1 MTKFLEDECAFQT
14 ERLNVFGATNYT
26 SKTPLANHV
35 INIMT
40 PKVTKSLPEGWQK
53 LSTQNEANKWINDI
67 SKESSFL
74 LVQLIK
80 TEEIIGFIFLYE
92 PDNLKTPIDIRL
104 GYLLSESIWGNGMGS
119 ELIRGLLAWC
129 KSSGKISSITGGVEP
144 DNIGS
149 VKVLTKNGFA
159 QTNSNNENTLFYVYR
174 IS

>member
-1 MTKFLEDECAFQT
+1 MIKLLENECAFQT
-14 ERLNVFGATNYT
+14 ERLNIFGATNHT
-26 SKTPLANHV
+26 SETPLANHV

-40 PKVTKSLPEGWQK
+40 PKVTKSLPEGWQN
-53 LSTQNEANKWINDI
+53 LSTQDQANNWINDI

-74 LVQLIK
+74 LVQLTE

-104 GYLLSESIWGNGMGS
+104 GYLLSESVWGNGMGS

-129 KSSGKISSITGGVEP
+129 KSSGKISSITGGVES

-149 VKVLTKNGFA
+149 VKVLMKNGFV
-159 QTNSNNENTLFYVYR
+159 QTDSNNENALFYVYK
-174 IS
+174 IN